1 MGLIKTTLKVAGGT
15 VGAILAITS
24 IYGLDFYHAEE
35 HMDYAKGVR
44 IKRNFGYMEY
54 GDPEYAKVGFMFYP
68 GGKVGLNAYGELLS
82 RVASK
87 GYFCVVCGMPVN
99 LAILNP
105 NSADKYIEMYK
116 EKYPEITTWYIGGHS
131 LGGLVACKHA
141 INRPGVYE
149 GVVFLAAHPD
159 KDDDMNKTDLRALS
173 IYGSID
179 SVLNRKRYEENFG
192 NFKEGMR
199 EVVID
204 GGNHGNFGT
213 YGFQNGDHTSRID
226 RIEQINIAAKA
237 IVEFMQQF

>member
-1 MGLIKTTLKVAGGT
+1 MGLIKTALKVTGGT

-35 HMDYAKGVR
+35 HMDYARGVK

-54 GDPEYAKVGFMFYP
+54 GDPEFAKVGFMFYP
-68 GGKVGLNAYGELLS
+68 GGKVGLNVYGELMT
-82 RVASK
+82 RIASK

-105 NSADKYIEMYK
+105 NAADKYIKMYK

-149 GVVFLAAHPD
+149 GVVFLASHPD

-179 SVLNRKRYEENFG
+179 SVLNRERYEANYD
-192 NFKEGMR
+192 NFKKGMR
-199 EVVID
+199 EIVID

-226 RIEQINIAAKA
+226 RIEQINITAKA
-237 IVEFMQQF
+237 IVEFMNQF